1 MFRKKFNKFRNGI
14 YIYYIS
20 LIIYI
25 TSTYFQFL
33 HHKTLRD
40 NFQTIIH
47 HYYQKKKNYNRK
59 IEEKKNLGVDL
70 GKSVIDQLEH
80 SQKVKTR

>member
-47 HYYQKKKNYNRK
+47 HYYQKKKITIGKSRKRK
-59 IEEKKNLGVDL
+59 ILVDL